1 MQHKIKE
8 KAGLV
13 WKILQ
18 QKNSYVYVAG
28 NSKMMPDQVKE
39 ALMEVCVSEG
49 GLSKED
55 AEKLLQQ
62 MEKTKRYQIE
72 CWS

>member
-8 KAGLV
+8 HDDLV
-13 WKILQ
+13 WNLLQ
-18 QKNSYVYVAG
+18 QKDSYVYVAG
-28 NSKMMPDQVKE
+28 NSKMMPEQVKE
-39 ALMEVCVSEG
+39 ALVQVCLQKGDMSREN
-49 GLSKED
+49 
-55 AEKLLQQ
+55 AERLLLQ

>member
-8 KAGLV
+8 NADLV

-18 QKNSYVYVAG
+18 QKNSYVFVAG
-28 NSKMMPDQVKE
+28 NSKMMPEQVRE
-39 ALMEVCVSEG
+39 ALIETCIEVG
-49 GLSKED
+49 GLSKD
-55 AEKLLQQ
+55 SAEKLLQQ
-62 MEKTKRYQIE
+62 MEKTRKYQIE